1 MCDHVM
7 FPQAAV
13 RYKSFLLRT
22 LHTLFFA
29 VPLLFGV
36 WEQKQTLGLVLFEN
50 YYEPY
55 GDGALSASITMETNR
70 VHLYSSQLVID
81 ANFSGFT

>member
-1 MCDHVM
+1 M
-7 FPQAAV
+7 
-13 RYKSFLLRT
+13 S
-22 LHTLFFA
+22 TLFFA

-36 WEQKQTLGLVLFEN
+36 WEQKQLLELVLFED

-55 GDGALSASITMETNR
+55 GDGALSAKITLESNS
-70 VHLYSSQLVID
+70 VHVYSTSLVID